1 LLQIHG
7 PLTAGLSIGVTRAT
21 LTFCCG
27 SSARSAHSGLRC
39 HRLTVQPR
47 AQPGHTD
54 GVGFRYHTRDFCR
67 NERDSSAPTGQMS
80 TTLSE

>member
-1 LLQIHG
+1 MLQIHG
-7 PLTAGLSIGVTRAT
+7 PLTAAFSSGVTRAM

-27 SSARSAHSGLRC
+27 SSARSFHSGLRC

-47 AQPGHTD
+47 AQPGQTD
-54 GVGFRYHTRDFCR
+54 GVGFRYHTRAFCR
-67 NERDSSAPTGQMS
+67 NERDRSAPTGQMS